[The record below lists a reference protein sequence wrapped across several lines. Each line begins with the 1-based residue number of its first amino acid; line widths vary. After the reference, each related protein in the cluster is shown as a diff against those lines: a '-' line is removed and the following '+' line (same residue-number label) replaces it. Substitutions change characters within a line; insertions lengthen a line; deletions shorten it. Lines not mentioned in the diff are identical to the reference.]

1 MKRFAWV
8 LGITVIAAGLTAAPA
23 WAAAQ
28 HGHAAAAAKS
38 GSASGK
44 VTAVDTTA
52 NTIVVDV
59 GQGKKMSTVAGPLA
73 PKATLTRSGKTAKLS
88 DFKSGDN
95 VSVSYSSGAD
105 GPVINK
111 VSAK

>member
-8 LGITVIAAGLTAAPA
+8 LGIMAIAVALTTAPV

-28 HGHAAAAAKS
+28 HRHTAANS
-38 GSASGK
+38 GTASGK
-44 VTAVDTTA
+44 VTAVDSNA

-73 PKATLTRSGKTAKLS
+73 PKATLTRGGKAAKLS
-88 DFKSGDN
+88 DFRNGDN